1 MLFSIRS
8 ERLLMEEIDYSV
20 LFRWFVGLNLDEEDV
35 VDVAF
40 RRDPTGSLFPRKRD
54 VRPKLSSAKASP
66 PAFQSATAHPQARSG
81 LKAKGAPLFN
91 SGPFLLSPLG
101 RISLIRRFPAWLLP
115 PLRGKFIAFHRGI
128 PLSSTF
134 KNPQGFGAISP
145 ATPFPEVL
153 LRTQSRDLFRHC
165 YVDELV

>member
-1 MLFSIRS
+1 MIWSHAR
-8 ERLLMEEIDYSV
+8 ETE
-20 LFRWFVGLNLDEEDV
+20 GLGS
-35 VDVAF
+35 A
-40 RRDPTGSLFPRKRD
+40 RRR
-54 VRPKLSSAKASP
+54 A
-66 PAFQSATAHPQARSG
+66 
-81 LKAKGAPLFN
+81 APLFN

-101 RISLIRRFPAWLLP
+101 RISLIRCFPAWLLP
-115 PLRGKFIAFHRGI
+115 PLRGKFIPFHRGI

-165 YVDELV
+165 YVDELVESYA